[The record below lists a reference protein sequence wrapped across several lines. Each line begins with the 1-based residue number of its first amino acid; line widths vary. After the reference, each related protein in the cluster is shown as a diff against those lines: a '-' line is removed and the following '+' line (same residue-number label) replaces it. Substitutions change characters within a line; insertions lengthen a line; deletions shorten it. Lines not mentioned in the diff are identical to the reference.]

1 MIQTT
6 HLVKKYKKVTA
17 VDGIDL
23 NVREGEIFGLLGPN
37 GAGKSTTISCLLGI
51 IRADEGDIVI
61 DGKNLKK
68 NYKDIKKIVGYV
80 PQDFAFFEELNAVD
94 NVPYWGRIYGFKG
107 EELKNRVKEA
117 LEFTGLWERRK
128 DRAGTFSGGM
138 KRRLNIACGIVHGP
152 KILFMDEPTAG
163 VDPQSRNNILE
174 SVKTLN
180 QRGTTI
186 IYTSHYMEE
195 IESICDR
202 VAIVDFGKIIAEG
215 TVDELIDKNTTQNTI
230 KIASENVSEE
240 NRQLLSGAV
249 GVIDLEYEDGIYTIH
264 TTKDEDSLKNLI
276 LQLAKGGMNL
286 KSIEIHRPD
295 LEDVFLQLTGKQIRE

>member
-1 MIQTT
+1 MAIYPEFTG
-6 HLVKKYKKVTA
+6 KE
-17 VDGIDL
+17 
-23 NVREGEIFGLLGPN
+23 NVQFFGSLYGLG
-37 GAGKSTTISCLLGI
+37 GTQLKEKT
-51 IRADEGDIVI
+51 DEV
-61 DGKNLKK
+61 
-68 NYKDIKKIVGYV
+68 
-80 PQDFAFFEELNAVD
+80 
-94 NVPYWGRIYGFKG
+94 
-107 EELKNRVKEA
+107 
-117 LEFTGLWERRK
+117 LEFTKLSDSMNK
-128 DRAGTFSGGM
+128 KAKTYSGGM
-138 KRRLNIACGIVHGP
+138 MRRLNIACALVHSP
-152 KILFMDEPTAG
+152 KLVIMDEPTVG
-163 VDPQSRNNILE
+163 IDPQSRNHIMSAIKKMNE
-174 SVKTLN
+174 QGVTV
-180 QRGTTI
+180 

-230 KIASENVSEE
+230 KIASGDVSEE
-240 NRQLLSGAV
+240 NRQLLSGAA

>member
-1 MIQTT
+1 MIHTT
-6 HLVKKYKKVTA
+6 HLVKRYKNITA
-17 VDGIDL
+17 VDGINL
-23 NVREGEIFGLLGPN
+23 NIKEGEIFGLLGPN
-37 GAGKSTTISCLLGI
+37 GAGKSTTICCLLGLI
-51 IRADEGDIVI
+51 KTDDGDIVI
-61 DGKNLKK
+61 DGKKLK
-68 NYKDIKKIVGYV
+68 NSYKDIKKIVGYV
-80 PQDFAFFEELNAVD
+80 PQDFAFFEELNAID
-94 NVPYWGRIYGFKG
+94 NVNYWGRIYGFKG
-107 EELKNRVKEA
+107 EELKKRVKEA

-128 DRAGTFSGGM
+128 DRASTFSGGM

-186 IYTSHYMEE
+186 VYTSHYMEE

-215 TVDELIDKNTTQNTI
+215 TVDELIDKNTTKNTI
-230 KIASENVSEE
+230 RIAAEDVSEDTK
-240 NRQLLSGAV
+240 QLLCGTV
-249 GVIDLEYEDGIYTIH
+249 GVIDTEYKDGVYTIH
-264 TTKDEDSLKNLI
+264 TTKDEDSFKNLI
-276 LQLAKGGMNL
+276 LQLAGSSMDL
-286 KSIEIHRPD
+286 KSIEVHKPD